1 MRLSASHK
9 EAIGR
14 ASGGYKGGKR
24 RWEWLDAS
32 GRLFRFRSGWELRF
46 AQRLTEARIVWQYE
60 PHALLLSDG
69 RIYLPDFFVEAW
81 QAYIEI
87 KGWHGWRT
95 MEKYELAV
103 KDGHR
108 VRLVTDPGIAIEELA
123 QLAAL

>member
-1 MRLSASHK
+1 MSNDNRFAALKAQLRSH
-9 EAIGR
+9 ETAHGT
-14 ASGGYKGGKR
+14 
-24 RWEWLDAS
+24 
-32 GRLFRFRSGWELRF
+32 RF